1 MKFNYVLWLLALV
14 IVNSGWYVV
23 SQKSATQEINRPGAD
38 FASER
43 EASLST
49 LIGDESEY
57 ELEHC
62 FDSVNGGIYNVSL
75 QVVSESK
82 ILYEWNGTT
91 DSDCISFSS
100 STKEGKITIFTEIE
114 DGVEATANL
123 QTWPLKSA
131 MLPGMMIFSI
141 GTVLLAFGET
151 FFRKIIASR
160 LQKVSTESE
169 SSETY
174 SPNVVQSGI
183 WQDPSRPV

>member
-1 MKFNYVLWLLALV
+1 M
-14 IVNSGWYVV
+14 
-23 SQKSATQEINRPGAD
+23 
-38 FASER
+38 
-43 EASLST
+43 
-49 LIGDESEY
+49 
-57 ELEHC
+57 
-62 FDSVNGGIYNVSL
+62 
-75 QVVSESK
+75 
-82 ILYEWNGTT
+82 YEWNGTT
-91 DSDCISFSS
+91 DSECISFSS

-123 QTWPLKSA
+123 QPWPLKSA

-160 LQKVSTESE
+160 LQKVATESE

-183 WQDPSRPV
+183 WQDPIRPV